1 MVAARCDRVAQCD
14 CLKTFSNY
22 WLLVVYGI
30 INLGIK
36 VALSVLISKKQ
47 ITKINYENK

>member
-1 MVAARCDRVAQCD
+1 MRQSGSMR
-14 CLKTFSNY
+14 LPEILYNY

-30 INLGIK
+30 TNLGIK